1 MFCSSPLFLGEWQTY
16 PEKEQYNCYSW
27 LSKEKSVKTRIRVEK
42 TISEMALKKVKFT
55 FNFVAHEANVSKFT
69 NKRILELW

>member
-1 MFCSSPLFLGEWQTY
+1 MASHLKDVPLLKKSNTTTIVQ
-16 PEKEQYNCYSW
+16 

-42 TISEMALKKVKFT
+42 TISEMGLKKVKFT